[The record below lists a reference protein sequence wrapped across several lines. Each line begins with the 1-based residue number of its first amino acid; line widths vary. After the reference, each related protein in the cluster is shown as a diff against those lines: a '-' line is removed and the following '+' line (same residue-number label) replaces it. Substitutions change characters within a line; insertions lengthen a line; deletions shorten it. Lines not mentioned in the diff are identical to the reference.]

1 MSVGAAARR
10 LARGL
15 GLHGPTALVIPVPV
29 ADRLV
34 RRDARARGLGA
45 HITVL
50 HPFIDAR
57 KLADATDVALA
68 ECFAAAEPFD
78 FVLQDVERFPSVVY
92 LAPDPADPFV
102 ALTHAVVERWPE
114 RLPYEGRFD
123 SVVPHLTV
131 AYGSAVPA
139 GLSAA
144 LPLQAEAR
152 EVWLMRKALRRWWR
166 MRVYP
171 LGHGTASAAAPR

>member
-1 MSVGAAARR
+1 MNGQAAARR

-15 GLHGPTALVIPVPV
+15 GLCGPTALVIPVPV

-50 HPFIDAR
+50 YPFIDSR
-57 KLADATDVALA
+57 KLVEAMDVALA

-78 FVLQDVERFPSVVY
+78 FVLRDVQRFPSVVY

-114 RLPYEGRFD
+114 RLPYEGRFG

-131 AYGSAVPA
+131 AYGSEVPKGLA
-139 GLSAA
+139 GA
-144 LPLQAEAR
+144 LPLQAGAR

-171 LGHGTASAAAPR
+171 LGYGPASAAAQR